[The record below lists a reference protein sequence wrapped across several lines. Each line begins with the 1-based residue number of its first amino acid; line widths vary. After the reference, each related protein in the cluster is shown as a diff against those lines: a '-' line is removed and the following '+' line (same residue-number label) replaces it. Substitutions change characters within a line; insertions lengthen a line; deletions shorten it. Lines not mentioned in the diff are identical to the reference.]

1 METSRKDGVG
11 NNQGLEIRRE
21 SSEEMFKT
29 LLVSIYSEHSSPQ
42 KGRTDRREE
51 FYSQVCIPSP
61 SPSGEDNLRRSMS
74 VVSTHATEAEILEA
88 LSHSN
93 PIKQSRSYTP
103 LQPVSLDRLDCPVHL
118 KPVRSMETPG
128 SSLAG
133 DNSDS
138 IYSLT
143 PQSQSDNEQQS
154 TPIRLAEFNIDRD
167 RIPLKS
173 QSMVWS
179 GDDVS
184 RKELNERSWERDR
197 LQNELKSKDD
207 RIRSLKSQMEDSEER
222 NNNDIGQLRQL
233 KERVRRLERDCEV
246 GRKEKNSVE
255 EGQQWLQSQLDQM
268 MKERIKIQ
276 QELATSRG
284 LVLAKGG
291 ELESTKSEL
300 TKVSKECSDLRTKG
314 LKERAHIV
322 ATLEG
327 VEEEVLLKDSRLEE
341 LDIQAGQASEERDNL
356 LYEVS
361 ELRQNLAEQESARE
375 ELEDQLKYHHEQLTN
390 TKQRLEESERKK
402 QEMKRE
408 VSQMNMNVETK
419 QNQIS
424 SVQKDHDGLQV
435 QKTAAERLLVD
446 KEKMLDGLCQEK
458 QLLDQQLQECRQ
470 HISNLNAQVAAIQ
483 GELAERK
490 RKTTEFELEEEAK
503 ERAMQRAL
511 QERDF
516 AKAELQ
522 DVKQE
527 FNELLRDKENN
538 EKKLHRELEGKEK
551 KVKSVQYAMRDV
563 GDKMKEM
570 EDRLDEKTKR
580 EESLVTDLDG
590 KKRENQQGKMQ
601 INQLQAEL
609 GQFQIELANAQ
620 EEARRAKESRGEGI
634 QFLQE
639 ERGKLVSQLNQA
651 RMEYE
656 RNFEALKQEL
666 RQGEREKESVLQ
678 QQTADQQQARE
689 KLHRL
694 EEALRRTM
702 DQNAQLEQEVRDKSS
717 RAGIEKARSLE
728 KLEKRNES
736 LHQENNDL
744 KIRYEETKKELE
756 AIQTELNSGHG
767 QKGLLLKEL
776 DQAKRESNKKTDDLQ
791 LLLSKRGNESEIL
804 KNQLAAMQQDLMQ
817 VTEHAQI
824 VERALG
830 EKEEM
835 LSRLSTQAEM
845 VLSQKQAEDQEMQEM
860 LTELTSRARQYER
873 ERDSAYHE
881 ANLIKERL
889 KRVQADLRASYNDQ
903 TSLQNRKDS
912 QEIKIT
918 SLEDKFRTSEQNYN
932 EVESRHEEAEK
943 ERTRL
948 QGQVTQFEGQLSMRI
963 EQVNFLQDRLN
974 MAQSQAAELEAHSQK
989 LEEMLSSSE
998 KRHQSEIQ
1006 SLRGMYSTIQE
1017 TAQSKLEYHQPT
1029 RGSSTSL
1036 RSSGPSKNVAA
1047 LQNCLVSLKEDMGKL
1062 QSQMYKQVENV
1073 NTSFALSKKFDNHMT
1088 NINAPSTVN
1097 PQNQPNTSTPRLLK
1111 SLEQKGMT
1119 TYNSFTDY
1127 S

>member
-1 METSRKDGVG
+1 MESVREDRIGD
-11 NNQGLEIRRE
+11 NQGLEMRRE

-29 LLVSIYSEHSSPQ
+29 LLVSIYSESNSPH

-51 FYSQVCIPSP
+51 FYSQVYIPSP
-61 SPSGEDNLRRSMS
+61 SPSGEENLRRSMS
-74 VVSTHATEAEILEA
+74 VVSTHATEAEILAA
-88 LSHSN
+88 LANSN

-103 LQPVSLDRLDCPVHL
+103 LQPVGLSSLDCPIHL

-128 SSLAG
+128 SSIVG
-133 DNSDS
+133 DISNSS
-138 IYSLT
+138 HSLT
-143 PQSQSDNEQQS
+143 PQSESDTEQQS
-154 TPIRLAEFNIDRD
+154 TPIRLAEFDRD
-167 RIPLKS
+167 QIPLKS

-179 GDDVS
+179 GDDVY
-184 RKELNERSWERDR
+184 RKELNERSRERDR
-197 LQNELKSKDD
+197 LQNELKSKDE
-207 RIRSLKSQMEDSEER
+207 RIRSLKRQMEDSEER
-222 NNNDIGQLRQL
+222 NNSDSEQLRQL
-233 KERVRRLERDCEV
+233 KERVRRLERECEV
-246 GRKEKNSVE
+246 GRKEKDSVE

-268 MKERIKIQ
+268 MKERIKLQ

-291 ELESTKSEL
+291 ELENTKSEL
-300 TKVSKECSDLRTKG
+300 TKASRECSELRTKG
-314 LKERAHIV
+314 LKERAQIV

-341 LDIQAGQASEERDNL
+341 LDIQACQASEERDNL
-356 LYEVS
+356 LDEVS
-361 ELRQNLAEQESARE
+361 ELRQNLGEQESARE
-375 ELEDQLKYHHEQLTN
+375 ELENQLKYHHEQLTDA
-390 TKQRLEESERKK
+390 KQRLEQSERKK
-402 QEMKRE
+402 QELKRE
-408 VSQMNMNVETK
+408 ISKMNLHEETK
-419 QNQIS
+419 ENQIS
-424 SVQKDHDGLQV
+424 NIQKEHDGLQV

-446 KEKMLDGLCQEK
+446 KENMLGGLSQEK

-470 HISNLNAQVAAIQ
+470 HISSLNAQIGEVQ

-490 RKTTEFELEEEAK
+490 RKVTAFELEEEAR

-516 AKAELQ
+516 AQSELQ

-527 FNELLRDKENN
+527 FNDLLREKDSN
-538 EKKLHRELEGKEK
+538 EKKLQKELEGKEK

-563 GDKMKEM
+563 GDKMSDM
-570 EDRLDEKTKR
+570 EVRLDEKSKR
-580 EESLVTDLDG
+580 EELLVAELDSI
-590 KKRENQQGKMQ
+590 KRENQQGKIQ

-609 GQFQIELANAQ
+609 GQIKIELANAQ
-620 EEARRAKESRGEGI
+620 EEARRGKESREEGI

-656 RNFEALKQEL
+656 RNIEALKQEL
-666 RQGEREKESVLQ
+666 RQEERDKESILQ
-678 QQTADQQQARE
+678 QQAADQQQTRE
-689 KLHRL
+689 KLYRL
-694 EEALRRTM
+694 EEALRRSVE
-702 DQNAQLEQEVRDKSS
+702 QNAQLQQEVRDKSS

-736 LHQENNDL
+736 LQQQNNDL
-744 KIRYEETKKELE
+744 KIRYDETKKELE
-756 AIQTELNSGHG
+756 AIQAGLNMEHG
-767 QKGLLLKEL
+767 QKSLLLREL
-776 DQAKRESNKKTDDLQ
+776 DQVKRESNKKTEDIE
-791 LLLSKRGNESEIL
+791 LLLSKRGNESETL
-804 KNQLAAMQQDLMQ
+804 KNQLSSMQHNLVQ

-824 VERALG
+824 IERALA

-845 VLSQKQAEDQEMQEM
+845 VLSQKQAEDNEMQEM

-881 ANLIKERL
+881 ASLMKERL

-903 TSLQNRKDS
+903 TSLQDRKDS
-912 QEIKIT
+912 QELKI
-918 SLEDKFRTSEQNYN
+918 SNLEGKYRVSDQNYKDI
-932 EVESRHEEAEK
+932 EGKYEEAER
-943 ERTRL
+943 ERTR
-948 QGQVTQFEGQLSMRI
+948 QHAQVTQFEGQLSMRI
-963 EQVNFLQDRLN
+963 EQANFLQDRLN
-974 MAQSQAAELEAHSQK
+974 MAQSQTAELEAHSQK

-1006 SLRGMYSTIQE
+1006 SLRGMYSTLQE
-1017 TAQSKLEYHQPT
+1017 TAQPKHEYQPT

-1036 RSSGPSKNVAA
+1036 RSTGPSKNVAA

-1073 NTSFALSKKFDNHMT
+1073 NTSFALSKKFDNHVT
-1088 NINAPSTVN
+1088 NPNVPTPVN
-1097 PQNQPNTSTPRLLK
+1097 PMNQPKTSTPRLLK
-1111 SLEQKGMT
+1111 SLEPRGVT

-1127 S
+1127 SQ